1 MMFDLTGRKAIV
13 TGGSRGLGRSIAQAL
28 HDQGAEVVVIST
40 TDSCKTVAAQISSD
54 HGAAA
59 HGVVCDLSRRD
70 DLKRGFNEALGL
82 LGGRLDILV
91 NNAGINRDNLAM
103 RMKEEDFDQVIE
115 TNLKGTFLTMK
126 AVCRPMMK
134 QRSGRIINMASV
146 VALMGNAGQANYC
159 ASKAGVIGMT
169 KAMARELASRGITVN
184 AIAPGFIETDMTA
197 KLPEDVKTAMA
208 GQIPMARFGKPED
221 VANAVAFLASDEAA
235 YVTGQVLSVDGGMAM

>member
-1 MMFDLTGRKAIV
+1 MINLTGKIAVV
-13 TGGSRGLGRSIAQAL
+13 TGGSRGIGRAICEKLASLGANVAL
-28 HDQGAEVVVIST
+28 SYAGNAA
-40 TDSCKTVAAQISSD
+40 AAQETE
-54 HGAAA
+54 AACRA
-59 HGVVCDLSRRD
+59 HGVEVLAKS
-70 DLKRGFNEALGL
+70 EAVTALMDAVMEKF
-82 LGGRLDILV
+82 GRIDILV
-91 NNAGINRDNLAM
+91 NNAGITRDNLAM

-159 ASKAGVIGMT
+159 ASKAGVIVMT